1 MESTRKHTQVAWA
14 TFEEYMPVA
23 VLLMFRNVFRS
34 ETLRILMEIGVEWV
48 EMKMVKTKTRSKKFK
63 LYVISK
69 ILGKFK
75 ILSPWS
81 LL

>member
-1 MESTRKHTQVAWA
+1 
-14 TFEEYMPVA
+14 
-23 VLLMFRNVFRS
+23 
-34 ETLRILMEIGVEWV
+34 MEIGVEWV
-48 EMKMVKTKTRSKKFK
+48 EMKMVKTKTRSKKFQ

-75 ILSPWS
+75 IPSPWS